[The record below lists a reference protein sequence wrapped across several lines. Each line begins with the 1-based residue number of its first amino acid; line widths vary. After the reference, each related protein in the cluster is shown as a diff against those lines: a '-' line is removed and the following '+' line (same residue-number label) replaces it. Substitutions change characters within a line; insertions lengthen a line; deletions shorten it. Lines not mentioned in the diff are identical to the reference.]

1 MTRLS
6 SWSVKFGCA
15 AFCRHGVKTV
25 QSVLEKGIE
34 ALCDTG
40 SPFAVVFDFRRV
52 GYGFVCAVTLNTDF
66 VENLIAFAFADGDAV
81 AHRNLSDRLDAGLGG
96 GFGGG
101 GYVSERTAAC
111 QFDAEEN
118 DCKQDND
125 AAHKG
130 DNAEPPALI
139 FLVVSFGR
147 PRR

>member
-1 MTRLS
+1 MLEQ
-6 SWSVKFGCA
+6 
-15 AFCRHGVKTV
+15 GV
-25 QSVLEKGIE
+25 E

-40 SPFAVVFDFRRV
+40 RPIAFVIKFGRIGDDAVGCVALD
-52 GYGFVCAVTLNTDF
+52 TDF

-130 DNAEPPALI
+130 E
-139 FLVVSFGR
+139 
-147 PRR
+147 